1 MTVNRYF
8 KLTKEQQALHKI
20 LNDTNVTMSEME
32 VEEVVFELMR
42 VNRAITLLNTLE
54 IGSMFIRQLTT
65 YKEDIFK
72 FLEEIN

>member
-1 MTVNRYF
+1 MKYF
-8 KLTKEQQALHKI
+8 KLSKEQQALHKI
-20 LNDTNVTMSEME
+20 LNDTNITMSEME
-32 VEEVVFELMR
+32 VEEVVYELMR

-54 IGSMFIRQLTT
+54 IGSIFIKQLTN